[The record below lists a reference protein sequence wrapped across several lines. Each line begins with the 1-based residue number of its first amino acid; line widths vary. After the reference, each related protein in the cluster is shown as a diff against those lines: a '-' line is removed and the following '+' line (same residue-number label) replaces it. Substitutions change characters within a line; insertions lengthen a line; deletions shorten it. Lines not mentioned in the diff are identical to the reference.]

1 MGKRKSEDT
10 YYAKTLDKRVKSA
23 NKKAAKGCGN
33 IHTMLY
39 GVRASSAAARE
50 DGPSQ
55 PVETSP
61 SVEKDIPPVEK
72 EMTSAE
78 KVNTSMTDGTLLDA
92 LDKETA
98 ATAAELRQL
107 LDDDAF
113 ATEKQSAQAAWE
125 AAWKQGAEE
134 ASQAEAGGATE
145 EAEAGG
151 PTEEAEAGGATE
163 EAEPAGDEEEE
174 PGSVAEAASTICAK
188 RTTSADCTHSTNP

>member
-55 PVETSP
+55 PVEASP

-78 KVNTSMTDGTLLDA
+78 KADTSRSDTGRNNWCTIRKLCFKGIVAPFLHSA
-92 LDKETA
+92 VVHVQSSCA
-98 ATAAELRQL
+98 AHQ
-107 LDDDAF
+107 
-113 ATEKQSAQAAWE
+113 
-125 AAWKQGAEE
+125 
-134 ASQAEAGGATE
+134 
-145 EAEAGG
+145 
-151 PTEEAEAGGATE
+151 
-163 EAEPAGDEEEE
+163 
-174 PGSVAEAASTICAK
+174 
-188 RTTSADCTHSTNP
+188 